1 MSQSHYNDDMNTNK
15 HNNGGRWDWPRL
27 LLWTH
32 ALGVFAFYLILWF
45 RTNSNSGRKSAK
57 QAPDEQN
64 VRKDETFPAVSIIV
78 PARNEEQNIRRCVES
93 LLAQDYDGP
102 YEVIV
107 VNDGSTDATPAL
119 LAEIAQYHPKSTR
132 LKVLHLHER
141 LPEGWAGK
149 PHAIHSGT
157 QLAHGDWLLF
167 TDADTWHAPGALRFA
182 MRKAQAELADLLT
195 LSSEQELPGFWNK
208 VMMPMAFMGISMLYP
223 VKLVNNP
230 RSPVAIANGQYIL
243 IRHAI
248 YHLLGGYARP
258 DLRGTLLDD
267 RDLARVV
274 KENGF
279 RLRFEDGRSVVHVR
293 MYNNLKETW
302 HGWRKNAFLGNR
314 GGLPFVLVQL
324 IGLPAI
330 SIVPFLL
337 PFIGLQGSSRGA
349 GLPRPKSSLCS
360 ESSFKRCERGKPAPL
375 LVTDRMNTRYS
386 RGISR
391 REISIAAFAELA
403 PLLAYRLWLN
413 KSLNVPWY
421 YVAIH
426 PLGGALFEGILAQ
439 SAWRVITHKGVDW
452 RGRQYYGYGTQ

>member
-1 MSQSHYNDDMNTNK
+1 MSQSHYNGDMNTNK
-15 HNNGGRWDWPRL
+15 HSNGGKWAWLRL

-32 ALGVFAFYLILWF
+32 TLGVIAFYLILWF
-45 RTNSNSGRKSAK
+45 RTNPNGGKMSVK

-64 VRKDETFPAVSIIV
+64 VREDEAFPAVSILV

-93 LLAQDYDGP
+93 LLVQDYDGP

-107 VNDGSTDATPAL
+107 VNDGSTDATSAI

-132 LKVLHLHER
+132 LKVLQLHEQ
-141 LPEGWAGK
+141 LPDGWAGK

-157 QLAHGDWLLF
+157 KLAHGDWLLF

-182 MRKAQAELADLLT
+182 MRKARAEHADLLT

-223 VKLVNNP
+223 VKLVNDP
-230 RSPVAIANGQYIL
+230 RSPVAIANGQFIL
-243 IRHAI
+243 IRRAI
-248 YHLLGGYARP
+248 YDLLGGYARP

-279 RLRFEDGRSVVHVR
+279 QLRFEDGRSVVHVR
-293 MYNNLKETW
+293 MYNNLNETW

-324 IGLPAI
+324 IGLPVI

-337 PFIGLQGSSRGA
+337 PFLGLRVTSRGV
-349 GLPRPKSSLCS
+349 GLPRPKHLNDDSLLNQD
-360 ESSFKRCERGKPAPL
+360 FGRGKPTPL
-375 LVTDRMNTRYS
+375 LVTGRMNTRYS
-386 RGISR
+386 RGICP
-391 REISIAAFAELA
+391 REISIAALMELT

-421 YVAIH
+421 YAATH

-439 SAWRVITHKGVDW
+439 SAWRIITHKGVDW
-452 RGRQYYGYGTQ
+452 RGRQYYGAQ